1 VTDRP
6 LIPPSL
12 SAKLAK
18 LGIVQPQDLL
28 LHFPLRYEDQ
38 TRLTP
43 LSAVAP
49 GEAWL
54 CEGVVDACEIKF
66 KPRRQLIAH
75 ISEGIAGLTLRFF
88 HFYPSTQV
96 QLKIGTRVRVYG
108 DVRDGYH
115 GLEIVHPT
123 VKRVDEG
130 DAVNEALTPIYPTL
144 NGLAQSAWRT
154 MMARALKVPSY
165 FIDSIPAAQIRA
177 FSLLSFEKSVRTLHA
192 PTPEDSLSA
201 LEARTHA
208 AWQRIKFDEL
218 LAQQIALKRAR
229 LEKES
234 ETAPQV
240 KGNGTLTKQLLARAG
255 FTLTAAQRNA
265 AEEIVR
271 DLKKPAPMQRLLQ
284 GDVGSGK
291 TIVAA
296 IAALS
301 AVEAGYQAAF
311 MAPTE
316 ILAEQHFRKLIYWMQ
331 GLPVRIV
338 WLTGS
343 LPAAQARAAREACA
357 SGAAQ
362 IIVGTHAL
370 FQNKVHIPKLA
381 LAIVDEQ
388 HRFGVM
394 QRVKLRSRNLAPED
408 LSGAAPA
415 HLLPSPR
422 GGGTE
427 GEGDSQSVSLKS
439 AKILSPNPSP
449 PGGGGQQY
457 VPHQLMMSA
466 TPIPRSLAM
475 TYYADLDVSTLN
487 ELPKGRQP
495 IATKLVSQSRRDEI
509 VTRVGQICAAG
520 TQVFWVCPLI
530 EESEKLDLVNATQT
544 YEEIQAALPE
554 TKIGLLHGRM
564 KPDEKAAIMQAF
576 IARDIQLLVAT
587 TVIEVGVDVP
597 NANWIVIEHAERFGL
612 SQLHQLRGRVGRGS
626 EAATCVLLYGEKLS
640 DTAKARL
647 KVIYEHTD
655 GFEIAREDLR
665 IRGPGELLGPRQSG
679 VPGLRYANLEE
690 DMALVEH
697 VREAATQ
704 LENDPSFNA
713 QAHLDRWLPQRGEFV
728 KS

>member
-1 VTDRP
+1 MAAPT
-6 LIPPSL
+6 LIPPAL
-12 SAKLAK
+12 APKLAK
-18 LGIVQPQDLL
+18 LGIASAAQLV

-43 LSAVAP
+43 LSAISPGAP
-49 GEAWL
+49 WL
-54 CEGVVDACEIKF
+54 CEGVVDACEVKF

-88 HFYPSTQV
+88 HFYPTTQT

-108 DVRDGYH
+108 EVRDGFH

-123 VKRVDEG
+123 VKRVEEG
-130 DAVNEALTPIYPTL
+130 AEVSQSLTSIYPTL

-154 MMARALKVPSY
+154 MISRALKVESHLKETL
-165 FIDSIPAAQIRA
+165 PAAQIA
-177 FSLLSFEKSVRTLHA
+177 ALSLQSFEKSVRTLHA
-192 PTPEDSLSA
+192 PTPEDSLTA

-208 AWQRIKFDEL
+208 AWRRVKFDEL

-229 LEKES
+229 AEKQK
-234 ETAPQV
+234 ETAPRISPSQ
-240 KGNGTLTKQLLARAG
+240 TLVAQLLSRIG
-255 FTLTAAQRNA
+255 FTLTAAQQRA
-265 AEEIVR
+265 AQEIAR
-271 DLKKPAPMQRLLQ
+271 DLQSSAPMQRLLQ

-291 TIVAA
+291 TIVGAM
-296 IAALS
+296 AALQ

-316 ILAEQHFRKLIYWMQ
+316 ILAEQHFRKLVHWLD
-331 GLPVRIV
+331 GLPICVV

-343 LPAAQARAAREACA
+343 LPAAQARKAREACE
-357 SGAAQ
+357 SGTAQ

-370 FQNKVHIPKLA
+370 FQDKVRMPKLA

-394 QRVKLRSRNLAPED
+394 QRVRLRARNQTPPDERGVAPVA
-408 LSGAAPA
+408 STHPA
-415 HLLPSPR
+415 L
-422 GGGTE
+422 T
-427 GEGDSQSVSLKS
+427 
-439 AKILSPNPSP
+439 
-449 PGGGGQQY
+449 
-457 VPHQLMMSA
+457 PHQLMMSA

-475 TYYADLDVSTLN
+475 SYYADLDVSTLD

-495 IATKLVSQSRRDEI
+495 ITTKLVSDARRDEI
-509 VTRVGQICAAG
+509 VARIGKICAAG
-520 TQVFWVCPLI
+520 IQAFWVCPLI
-530 EESEKLDLVNATQT
+530 EESEKVDLKNATETFEQLS
-544 YEEIQAALPE
+544 AALPDV
-554 TKIGLLHGRM
+554 KVGLLHGRM
-564 KPDEKAAIMQAF
+564 KPDEKAAIMAAF
-576 IARDIQLLVAT
+576 VAREIQLLVAT

-612 SQLHQLRGRVGRGS
+612 AQLHQLRGRVGRGS
-626 EAATCVLLYGEKLS
+626 VAATCALIYADKLS

-679 VPGLRYANLEE
+679 VPGLRYANLET
-690 DMALVEH
+690 DGDLVELA
-697 VREAATQ
+697 RDAQAK
-704 LENDPSFNA
+704 LLADPTFSA
-713 QAHLDRWLPQRGEFV
+713 DAHLDRWLPQRGEYV
-728 KS
+728 KG

>member
-12 SAKLAK
+12 APKLAK

-54 CEGVVDACEIKF
+54 CEGVVDACEVKF

-154 MMARALKVPSY
+154 MMARALKTSD
-165 FIDSIPAAQIRA
+165 FFKETLPAAQIGA
-177 FSLLSFEKSVRTLHA
+177 FSLLSFEKSVRILHA

-201 LEARTHA
+201 LENRTHA

-234 ETAPQV
+234 EIAPKI

-271 DLKKPAPMQRLLQ
+271 DLNKPAPMQRLLQ

-316 ILAEQHFRKLIYWMQ
+316 ILAEQHFRKLTYWLQ

-408 LSGAAPA
+408 LSGVAPVGR
-415 HLLPSPR
+415 LPSPTGR
-422 GGGTE
+422 GAG
-427 GEGDSQSVSLKS
+427 GEGSVAIARMSPTGSNGVSL
-439 AKILSPNPSP
+439 
-449 PGGGGQQY
+449 

-495 IATKLVSQSRRDEI
+495 ISTKLVSHSRRDEI

-544 YEEIQAALPE
+544 YEEIQAALPD

-647 KVIYEHTD
+647 KVIYEHSD

-690 DMALVEH
+690 DMALVEQ

-704 LENDPSFNA
+704 LENDPNFNA

>member
-1 VTDRP
+1 VADRP

-12 SAKLAK
+12 APKLAK

-96 QLKIGTRVRVYG
+96 QLKVGTRVRVYG
-108 DVRDGYH
+108 DVRDGFH

-130 DAVNEALTPIYPTL
+130 EAVNEALTPIYPTL

-154 MMARALKVPSY
+154 MMTRALKVPAY
-165 FIDSIPAAQIRA
+165 FIDSIPAAQIQA

-192 PTPEDSLSA
+192 PTPEDSLLA
-201 LEARTHA
+201 LENRTHA

-229 LEKES
+229 LEKER
-234 ETAPQV
+234 EIAPQV

-255 FTLTAAQRNA
+255 FTLTTAQRNA
-265 AEEIVR
+265 AAEIVR
-271 DLKKPAPMQRLLQ
+271 DLKKAAPMQRLLQ

-316 ILAEQHFRKLIYWMQ
+316 ILAEQHFRKLIFWLQ

-394 QRVKLRSRNLAPED
+394 QRVKLRSRNQAPEN
-408 LSGAAPA
+408 LSGVAPA
-415 HLLPSPR
+415 HLLPSR
-422 GGGTE
+422 KGG
-427 GEGDSQSVSLKS
+427 VV
-439 AKILSPNPSP
+439 
-449 PGGGGQQY
+449 QQY

-544 YEEIQAALPE
+544 YEEMQAALPD

-576 IARDIQLLVAT
+576 LARELQLLVAT

-597 NANWIVIEHAERFGL
+597 NANWIVIEHSERFGL

-690 DMALVEH
+690 DIALVEQ

-704 LENDPSFNA
+704 LENDPNFNA

>member
-1 VTDRP
+1 MTDRP

-12 SAKLAK
+12 APKLAK
-18 LGIVQPQDLL
+18 LGIVAPQDLL

-43 LSAVAP
+43 LCAITPAQ
-49 GEAWL
+49 AWL
-54 CEGVVDACEIKF
+54 CEGVVDACEVKF

-108 DVRDGYH
+108 DVRDGFH

-130 DAVNEALTPIYPTL
+130 DAVSEALTPIYPTL

-154 MMARALKVPSY
+154 MLARALKVSDY
-165 FIDSIPAAQIRA
+165 LKETLPAAQIRA

-192 PTPEDSLSA
+192 PTPEDSLYA

-234 ETAPQV
+234 EVARQLR
-240 KGNGTLTKQLLARAG
+240 GNGALVKQLLGRAG
-255 FTLTAAQRNA
+255 FTLTAAQRTA

-271 DLKKPAPMQRLLQ
+271 DLKKIAPMQRLLQ

-296 IAALS
+296 IAALT

-316 ILAEQHFRKLIYWMQ
+316 ILAEQHFRKLIYWLQ
-331 GLPVRIV
+331 GLPVRVV

-357 SGAAQ
+357 SGAGQ

-370 FQNKVHIPKLA
+370 FQKKVHMPKLG

-394 QRVKLRSRNLAPED
+394 QRVQLRARNQVVSDP
-408 LSGAAPA
+408 SGVAPA
-415 HLLPSPR
+415 HLLPSSR
-422 GGGTE
+422 GGGE
-427 GEGDSQSVSLKS
+427 Q
-439 AKILSPNPSP
+439 AH
-449 PGGGGQQY
+449 

-495 IATKLVSQSRRDEI
+495 IATKLVSVSRRDEI

-520 TQVFWVCPLI
+520 TQVFWVCPLV

-544 YEEIQAALPE
+544 YEDMQAALPE

-564 KPDEKAAIMQAF
+564 KSDEKAQIMQAF

-690 DMALVEH
+690 DMGLVEQ
-697 VREAATQ
+697 VREAAAQ
-704 LENDPSFNA
+704 LENDPAFNA
-713 QAHLDRWLPQRGEFV
+713 QAHLDRWLPQRGEYV

>member
-1 VTDRP
+1 MAAS

-12 SAKLAK
+12 APKLAK
-18 LGIVQPQDLL
+18 LGIATSAQLL

-43 LSAVAP
+43 LSAITP
-49 GEAWL
+49 GQAWL
-54 CEGVVDACEIKF
+54 VEGEIDSCEVSYR
-66 KPRRQLIAH
+66 PRKQLLAH
-75 ISEGIAGLTLRFF
+75 ISEGIAGLTLRYF
-88 HFYPSTQV
+88 HFYPNTQK
-96 QLKIGTRVRVYG
+96 QLEIGARVRVYG
-108 DVRDGYH
+108 EVRDGYH

-123 VKRVDEG
+123 VKRVGEDTE
-130 DAVNEALTPIYPTL
+130 VSETLTPIYPTL

-154 MMARALKVPSY
+154 MIGRALKVPA
-165 FIDSIPAAQIRA
+165 FFLDSIPAAQIQA

-201 LEARTHA
+201 LENRTHA

-316 ILAEQHFRKLIYWMQ
+316 ILAEQHFRKLMYWLQ

-408 LSGAAPA
+408 LSGVAPPITS
-415 HLLPSPR
+415 PSPSGR
-422 GGGTE
+422 GVR
-427 GEGDSQSVSLKS
+427 GEGRSAASSNDLSVASKS
-439 AKILSPNPSP
+439 SF
-449 PGGGGQQY
+449 

-564 KPDEKAAIMQAF
+564 KPDEKAAIMHAF

-690 DMALVEH
+690 DMALVEQ

-704 LENDPSFNA
+704 LENDPSFDA

>member
-1 VTDRP
+1 MTDRP

-12 SAKLAK
+12 ESKLAK

-43 LSAVAP
+43 LAAVSP
-49 GEAWL
+49 GQAWL
-54 CEGVVDACEIKF
+54 CEGVVDACEVKF
-66 KPRRQLIAH
+66 KPRRQLVAH

-108 DVRDGYH
+108 DVRDGFH

-123 VKRVDEG
+123 VKRVEEG
-130 DAVNEALTPIYPTL
+130 DAVSEALTPIYPTL

-154 MMARALKVPSY
+154 MMARALKVAPY
-165 FIDSIPAAQIRA
+165 FHETLPAAQIRA
-177 FSLLSFEKSVRTLHA
+177 FSLLTFEKAVRTLHA
-192 PTPEDSLSA
+192 PSPEDSLAA

-218 LAQQIALKRAR
+218 LAQHIALKRAR

-234 ETAPQV
+234 ELAPQLR
-240 KGNGTLTKQLLARAG
+240 GNGALVKQLLGRAG
-255 FTLTAAQRNA
+255 FTHTAAQRNA

-271 DLKKPAPMQRLLQ
+271 DLKKIAPMQRLLQ

-296 IAALS
+296 IAALT

-316 ILAEQHFRKLIYWMQ
+316 ILAEQHFRKLIYWLQ
-331 GLPVRIV
+331 GLPVRVV

-343 LPAAQARAAREACA
+343 LPAAQARAARDACA
-357 SGAAQ
+357 SGTGQ

-370 FQNKVHIPKLA
+370 FQKKVHMPKLG

-394 QRVKLRSRNLAPED
+394 QRVQLRSRNVASVD
-408 LSGAAPA
+408 LSGVAPS
-415 HLLPSPR
+415 HVLPS
-422 GGGTE
+422 
-427 GEGDSQSVSLKS
+427 S
-439 AKILSPNPSP
+439 
-449 PGGGGQQY
+449 PGGGEQTI

-495 IATKLVSQSRRDEI
+495 IATKLVSVARRGEI
-509 VTRVGQICAAG
+509 VTRVGEICAKG

-544 YEEIQAALPE
+544 FEEMQAALPD

-576 IARDIQLLVAT
+576 IGREIELLVAT

-690 DMALVEH
+690 DMGLVEQ
-697 VREAATQ
+697 VREAAAQ
-704 LENDPSFNA
+704 LESDPTFNA
-713 QAHLDRWLPQRGEFV
+713 QAHLDRWLPQRGEYV